1 MLPTIEVRWFCQGDL
16 SLSIWQH
23 FLNNTIGQEEA
34 VEKRLDI
41 YLALP
46 GVEDLGIK
54 LRGQDATPQK
64 ASDKLEIKCR
74 QEERSLT
81 PFTGTG
87 KLEHWQK
94 WGFSGEEGT
103 SQLSSLLTENEPA
116 WIKVEKTR
124 CTRRYAAVSDTIVHA
139 LSPAEQSSNSCNV
152 ELTTLYARQQIWWTL
167 GLEKVISLHGLEAAE
182 HTLKLVAQHILTEL
196 NIDTLAVEHSYSYPK
211 WLQKIGSCDFSN
223 SIG

>member
-16 SLSIWQH
+16 SPSLWRH

-41 YLALP
+41 YLALS

-64 ASDKLEIKCR
+64 APDKLEMKRR
-74 QEERSLT
+74 QEERGLV
-81 PFTGTG
+81 PFSNTVTG

-103 SQLSSLLTENEPA
+103 PQLSSLLTENEPA

-124 CTRRYAAVSDTIVHA
+124 CTRRYAIVSDTIVHA

-152 ELTTLYARQQIWWTL
+152 ELTTLCARQQIWWTL
-167 GLEKVISLHGLEAAE
+167 GLEKVISPHGLEAAE
-182 HTLKLVAQHILTEL
+182 HTLKLVAQHILTE
-196 NIDTLAVEHSYSYPK
+196 IHVDTLAVERSYSYPK
-211 WLQKIGSCDFSN
+211 WLQEMYSK
-223 SIG
+223 